1 MNINELQDM
10 WRQDSKIDMG
20 NLQEESL
27 RVPELHSKYYDIFN
41 NLRLLKAKIIE
52 DRKQIKKKKN
62 DLFTGKGNY
71 PVEEIPNAI
80 YKGKSEDLKIAIEG
94 DQDYS
99 KMTLKIEYYD
109 SMIDFVCDIL
119 KMIHGRTYQIKNCI
133 DVQKFLS
140 GF

>member
-1 MNINELQDM
+1 MNINELQNM
-10 WRQDSKIDMG
+10 WREDSKINMG

-27 RVPELHSKYYDIFN
+27 KVPELHSKYYDIFN
-41 NLRLLKAKIIE
+41 NLRLLKAKTTE
-52 DRKQIKKKKN
+52 ERKHLKKRKN
-62 DLFTGKGNY
+62 DLFTGKGNF
-71 PVEEIPNAI
+71 PVEDIPDAI

-94 DQDYS
+94 DDEYS
-99 KMTLKIEYYD
+99 KLTLKIEYYQ

-133 DVQKFLS
+133 DVQKFVA